1 MRKYTIAALAAVSA
15 IALAAASHA
24 QMKDVSIAVIGPISG
39 KEAPFGEQMKRGAEM
54 AVKDLNA
61 KGGVNGATVKLVV
74 EDDACD
80 PKQAVTAA
88 NKVAGMK
95 VAAVIG
101 HFCSGSSIP
110 SSEVYWKAK
119 IVQITPASTNP
130 KLTDDA
136 AAKKWNNV
144 HRVCGRDDAQGAVAG
159 AHLISAHKGKKIAIL
174 HDNTPY
180 GKGLADETKKAFNK
194 AGGKEAMYEAI
205 KPGEK
210 DYSAVVSKLQA
221 AGIQVVYFGGYAP
234 EAALMVRQGSEKNF
248 KPVWISGD
256 ALDTDDFWKVT
267 GPAGEGFV
275 YTQGPDPRNNPASK
289 AVVDAFKATNYDPEG
304 YTLYTYAAVQVWAQ
318 AATKAKSFDLAKV
331 SPVLRS
337 GQAFT
342 TIMGPIK
349 LDKKGDVMGGGYV
362 FWKFSQ
368 GKKSQVASN

>member
-1 MRKYTIAALAAVSA
+1 MRKFPILALAAVSA
-15 IALAAASHA
+15 VALATAGQA
-24 QMKDVSIAVIGPISG
+24 QQKEVTIAVIGPVTG
-39 KEAPFGEQMKRGAEM
+39 KEAPFGTQMKMGAEA
-54 AVKDLNA
+54 AVRDINA
-61 KGGVNGATVKLVV
+61 AGGVNGMQIKLVV

-110 SSEVYWKAK
+110 ASEVYWKAK

-130 KLTDDA
+130 KLTDE
-136 AAKKWNNV
+136 AAKKKWTNV
-144 HRVCGRDDAQGAVAG
+144 NRVCGRDDAQGEVAG
-159 AHLISAHKGKKIAIL
+159 KYLAATHKGKKVAIM

-194 AGGKEAMYEAI
+194 AGGKEVMYEAI

-210 DYSAVVSKLQA
+210 DYAAVVAKLQA
-221 AGIQVVYFGGYAP
+221 AGVEVIYLGGYAP
-234 EAALMVRQGSEKNF
+234 ETALIARQAAEKGY
-248 KPVWISGD
+248 KPVIMGGD
-256 ALDTDDFWKVT
+256 ALDTDDVIKVA
-267 GPAGEGFV
+267 GPASNGMMF
-275 YTQGPDPRNNPASK
+275 TQGPDPRLNPASK
-289 AVVDAFKATNYDPEG
+289 MVVDKFKAANQDPEG

-318 AATKAKSFDLAKV
+318 AVTKAKSTEMVKV
-331 SPVLRS
+331 TAALRS

-342 TIMGPIK
+342 TVMGPIK

-362 FWKFSQ
+362 FWKFDNN
-368 GKKSQVASN
+368 KKSQIAQ

>member
-1 MRKYTIAALAAVSA
+1 MRKVPILALAAVSA
-15 IALAAASHA
+15 VALAAAGHA
-24 QMKDVSIAVIGPISG
+24 QQKEVTIAVIGPVTG
-39 KEAPFGEQMKRGAEM
+39 KEAPFGTQMKMGAEA
-54 AVKDLNA
+54 AVRDLNA
-61 KGGVNGATVKLVV
+61 AGGVNGMQIKLVV

-110 SSEVYWKAK
+110 ASEVYWKAK

-136 AAKKWNNV
+136 AKKGWTNV
-144 HRVCGRDDAQGAVAG
+144 NRVCGRDDAQGEVAG
-159 AHLISAHKGKKIAIL
+159 KYLATTHKGKKIAIM

-194 AGGKEAMYEAI
+194 AGGKETLYEAY

-210 DYSAVVSKLQA
+210 DYAAVVAKLQA
-221 AGIQVVYFGGYAP
+221 AGVQVVYIGGYAP
-234 EAALMVRQGSEKNF
+234 ETALIARQAAEKNF
-248 KPVWISGD
+248 KPVIMGGD
-256 ALDTDDFWKVT
+256 ALDTDDVIKVA
-267 GPAGEGFV
+267 GPSAEGMMF
-275 YTQGPDPRNNPASK
+275 TQGPDPRMNPASK
-289 AVVDAFKATNYDPEG
+289 MVVDKFKAANQDPEG

-318 AATKAKSFDLAKV
+318 AVTKAKSTDMAKV
-331 SPVLRS
+331 TPVLRS

-342 TIMGPIK
+342 TVMGPIK

-362 FWKFSQ
+362 FWRFAG
-368 GKKSQVASN
+368 GKKSQIAQ

>member
-1 MRKYTIAALAAVSA
+1 MRKIPILALAAVSA
-15 IALAAASHA
+15 IALAAGA
-24 QMKDVSIAVIGPISG
+24 QAQQKEVTIAVIGPITG
-39 KEAPFGEQMKRGAEM
+39 KEAPFGAQMKMGAEA
-54 AVKDLNA
+54 AVRELNA
-61 KGGVNGATVKLVV
+61 AGGVNGAQVKLVV

-88 NKVAGMK
+88 NKVAGAK

-110 SSEVYWKAK
+110 ASEVYWKSK
-119 IVQITPASTNP
+119 ILQISPASTNP

-136 AAKKWNNV
+136 MKKGWTNV

-159 AHLISAHKGKKIAIL
+159 KYLATTHKGKKVAIL

-180 GKGLADETKKAFNK
+180 GKGLADETKKAYNA
-194 AGGKEAMYEAI
+194 AGGKEAIYEAY

-210 DYSAVVSKLQA
+210 DYAAVVAKLQA
-221 AGIQVVYFGGYAP
+221 AGVQLVYIGGYAP
-234 EAALMVRQGSEKNF
+234 ETALIARQAAEKNF
-248 KPVWISGD
+248 KPIFMGGD
-256 ALDTDDFWKVT
+256 ALDTDDVIKV
-267 GPAGEGFV
+267 AGAASNGMMF
-275 YTQGPDPRNNPASK
+275 TQGPDPRMNPASK
-289 AVVDAFKATNYDPEG
+289 AVVDKFKAANQDPEG

-318 AATKAKSFDLAKV
+318 AATKAKSFDMAKV

-342 TIMGPIK
+342 TVMGPVK

-362 FWKFSQ
+362 FWKFDNN
-368 GKKSQVASN
+368 KKSQVAQ

>member
-1 MRKYTIAALAAVSA
+1 MRKFPILALAAVSA
-15 IALAAASHA
+15 VALATAGQA
-24 QMKDVSIAVIGPISG
+24 QQKEVSIAVIGPITG
-39 KEAPFGEQMKRGAEM
+39 KEAPFGAQMKMGAEA
-54 AVKDLNA
+54 AVRDINA
-61 KGGVNGATVKLVV
+61 AGGVNGMQIKLVV

-110 SSEVYWKAK
+110 ASEVYWKAK

-136 AAKKWNNV
+136 AKKKWTNV
-144 HRVCGRDDAQGAVAG
+144 NRVCGRDDAQGEVAG
-159 AHLISAHKGKKIAIL
+159 KYLAATHKGKKIAIL

-194 AGGKEAMYEAI
+194 AGGKEVMYEAI

-210 DYSAVVSKLQA
+210 DYAAVVAKLQA
-221 AGIQVVYFGGYAP
+221 AGIEVIYLGGYAP
-234 EAALMVRQGSEKNF
+234 ETALIARQAAEKNY
-248 KPVWISGD
+248 KPVIMGGD
-256 ALDTDDFWKVT
+256 ALDTDDIIKVA
-267 GPAGEGFV
+267 GPASNGMMF
-275 YTQGPDPRNNPASK
+275 TQGPDPRLNPASK
-289 AVVDAFKATNYDPEG
+289 MVVDKFKAANQDPEG

-318 AATKAKSFDLAKV
+318 AVTKAKSTEMTKV
-331 SPVLRS
+331 TAALRS
-337 GQAFT
+337 GQAFDT
-342 TIMGPIK
+342 VMGPIK

-362 FWKFSQ
+362 FWKFDNN
-368 GKKSQVASN
+368 KKSQIAQ

>member
-1 MRKYTIAALAAVSA
+1 MRKIPILALAAVSA
-15 IALAAASHA
+15 IALTAGAHA
-24 QMKDVSIAVIGPISG
+24 QQKDVTIAAIGPMTG
-39 KEAPFGEQMKRGAEM
+39 KEAPFGAQMRMGAEA
-54 AVKDLNA
+54 AVRDLNA
-61 KGGVNGATVKLVV
+61 AGGVNGMQVKLVI

-80 PKQAVTAA
+80 PKTAVTAA

-136 AAKKWNNV
+136 AKKNWTNV
-144 HRVCGRDDAQGAVAG
+144 HRVCGRDDAQGEVAG
-159 AHLISAHKGKKIAIL
+159 KYLATTHKGKKVAIL

-194 AGGKEAMYEAI
+194 AGAKEAIYEAY

-210 DYSAVVSKLQA
+210 DYAAVVAKLQA
-221 AGIQVVYFGGYAP
+221 AGIQVVYVGGYAP
-234 EAALMVRQGSEKNF
+234 ETALIARQAAEKNF
-248 KPVWISGD
+248 KPIIMGGD
-256 ALDTDDFWKVT
+256 ALDTDDVIKVA
-267 GPAGEGFV
+267 GPASNGILF
-275 YTQGPDPRNNPASK
+275 TQGPDPRLNPASK
-289 AVVDAFKATNYDPEG
+289 AVVDKFKAANQDPEG

-318 AATKAKSFDLAKV
+318 AVTKAKSTEMAKV
-331 SPVLRS
+331 TPVLRS
-337 GQAFT
+337 GQPFT
-342 TIMGPIK
+342 TVMGPIK

-362 FWKFSQ
+362 FWKFEAN
-368 GKKSQVASN
+368 KKSQIAQ

>member
-1 MRKYTIAALAAVSA
+1 MRKVPILALAAVSA
-15 IALAAASHA
+15 VALAAAGHA
-24 QMKDVSIAVIGPISG
+24 QQKEVTIAVIGPVTG
-39 KEAPFGEQMKRGAEM
+39 KEAPFGTQMKMGAEA
-54 AVKDLNA
+54 AVRDLNA
-61 KGGVNGATVKLVV
+61 AGGVNGMQIKLVV

-110 SSEVYWKAK
+110 ASEVYWKAK

-136 AAKKWNNV
+136 AKKGWTNV
-144 HRVCGRDDAQGAVAG
+144 NRVCGRDDAQGEVAG
-159 AHLISAHKGKKIAIL
+159 KYLATTHKGKKVAIM

-194 AGGKEAMYEAI
+194 AGGKETLYEAY

-210 DYSAVVSKLQA
+210 DYAAVVAKLQA
-221 AGIQVVYFGGYAP
+221 AGVQVVYIGGYAP
-234 EAALMVRQGSEKNF
+234 ETALIARQAAEKNF
-248 KPVWISGD
+248 KPVIMGGD
-256 ALDTDDFWKVT
+256 ALDTDDVIKVA
-267 GPAGEGFV
+267 GPSAEGMMF
-275 YTQGPDPRNNPASK
+275 TQGPDPRMNPASK
-289 AVVDAFKATNYDPEG
+289 MVVDKFKAANQDPEG

-318 AATKAKSFDLAKV
+318 AVTKAKSTDMAKV
-331 SPVLRS
+331 TPVLRS

-342 TIMGPIK
+342 TVMGPIK

-362 FWKFSQ
+362 FWRFAG
-368 GKKSQVASN
+368 GKKSQIAQ

>member
-1 MRKYTIAALAAVSA
+1 MRKLTIAALAAVSA

-24 QMKDVSIAVIGPISG
+24 QKEVSIAVIGPISG

-136 AAKKWNNV
+136 ATKKWNNV

-159 AHLISAHKGKKIAIL
+159 AFLASSQKGKKVAIL

-267 GPAGEGFV
+267 GPAGEGFT

-304 YTLYTYAAVQVWAQ
+304 YTLYTYAAVQVWAE

-362 FWKFSQ
+362 FWRFSQ

>member
-1 MRKYTIAALAAVSA
+1 MRKFPILALAAVSA
-15 IALAAASHA
+15 VALATAGQA
-24 QMKDVSIAVIGPISG
+24 QQKEVSIAVIGPITG
-39 KEAPFGEQMKRGAEM
+39 KEAPFGTQMKMGAEA
-54 AVKDLNA
+54 AVRDINA
-61 KGGVNGATVKLVV
+61 AGGVNGMQIKLVV

-110 SSEVYWKAK
+110 ASEVYWKAK

-136 AAKKWNNV
+136 VKKKWTNV
-144 HRVCGRDDAQGAVAG
+144 NRVCGRDDAQGEVAG
-159 AHLISAHKGKKIAIL
+159 KYLAATYKGKKVAIL

-194 AGGKEAMYEAI
+194 AGGKEVAYEAI

-210 DYSAVVSKLQA
+210 DYAAVVAKMQA
-221 AGIQVVYFGGYAP
+221 AGVEVIYLGGYAP
-234 EAALMVRQGSEKNF
+234 ETALIARQAAEKNY
-248 KPVWISGD
+248 KPVIMGGD
-256 ALDTDDFWKVT
+256 ALDTDDVIKVA
-267 GPAGEGFV
+267 GPASNGMMF
-275 YTQGPDPRNNPASK
+275 TQGPDPRLNPASK
-289 AVVDAFKATNYDPEG
+289 MVVDKFKAANQDPEG

-318 AATKAKSFDLAKV
+318 AATKAKSTEMVKITAA
-331 SPVLRS
+331 LRS
-337 GQAFT
+337 GQAFDT
-342 TIMGPIK
+342 VMGPIK

-362 FWKFSQ
+362 FWKFDNN
-368 GKKSQVASN
+368 KKSQIAQ